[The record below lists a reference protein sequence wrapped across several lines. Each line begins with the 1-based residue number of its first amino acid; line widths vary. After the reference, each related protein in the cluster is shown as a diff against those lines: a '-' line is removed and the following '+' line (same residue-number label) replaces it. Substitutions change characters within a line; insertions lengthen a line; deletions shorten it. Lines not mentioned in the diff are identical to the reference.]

1 MIDAPDQVWCADI
14 TYVPMPLGFVYLVAI
29 MDWFSRYIVAWEVAT
44 SLAGSFC
51 CAALDRA
58 LLRGKPTIFNTD
70 QGSQFTAQAF
80 TSRLETADVRISM
93 DGRGRVFDTIF
104 SERFWRSVKYEHL
117 YLHDHQTV
125 PAVVTGVCDY
135 MNFYNTKRLHQSLAY
150 RTPAAVYAAG

>member
-44 SLAGSFC
+44 SLEGSFC

-93 DGRGRVFDTIF
+93 DGRGRVFDNIF